1 MKQFLFLFSLPFIAI
16 STSCLSNQDQ
26 IQLTLQN
33 TEDKL
38 SQQVEISE
46 VLSDLYADL
55 QKQIYQIEKDNNK
68 YTSELNRKIV
78 NLETISNYTSTP
90 TFTPT
95 LTPVPTASPTPV
107 PTFHHLYISNRQIN
121 NLHNQTSLLILK
133 ILLGLFDLYR
143 YYLYRYS

>member
-68 YTSELNRKIV
+68 YNSELNRKIV
-78 NLETISNYTSTP
+78 NLETISNYM
-90 TFTPT
+90 
-95 LTPVPTASPTPV
+95 LV
-107 PTFHHLYISNRQIN
+107 
-121 NLHNQTSLLILK
+121 
-133 ILLGLFDLYR
+133 
-143 YYLYRYS
+143 